1 VHVDQINIVVE
12 DVAATVAF
20 YELLGF
26 AVPGFDSAWDAEHR
40 TVTTPEGCDI
50 DIDSVGFARWWGG
63 IEGPGVVVNV
73 RCATRPEVDERYAAL
88 VAAGHTGLKA
98 PWDAFWGARYAV
110 VRDPGGNAIGLMSP
124 ADPAFRSEGPEPP
137 F

>member
-1 VHVDQINIVVE
+1 MHIDQVNIVVE

-20 YELLGF
+20 FEQLGL
-26 AVPGFDSAWDAEHR
+26 AVPGYDPAWDVEHR
-40 TVTTPEGCDI
+40 SVTTPDGCDV

-63 IEGPGVVVNV
+63 VEGPCVVVNL
-73 RCATRPEVDERYAAL
+73 RCETRAEVDERYAAL
-88 VAAGHTGLKA
+88 VGSGHAGLKE

-110 VRDPGGNAIGLMSP
+110 VRGPGGNAIGLMSP
-124 ADPAFRSEGPEPP
+124 IDAARRSDAPEPP